1 MLYLATWRRVLQYTH
16 WQRERLALP
25 QSGKCIC
32 LIPNGLMELDK
43 VSSLA
48 SERVSI
54 QSDGFTERVDI
65 VLLFQHTCG
74 VLPQRQLKTAEAQ
87 FY

>member
-1 MLYLATWRRVLQYTH
+1 MFLKLDIHPSASRT
-16 WQRERLALP
+16 
-25 QSGKCIC
+25 SG

-54 QSDGFTERVDI
+54 QSDGFTEKVDI

-74 VLPQRQLKTAEAQ
+74 VLPRRPLKTAEAQ